1 MNLGRRSC
9 NPRWTRC
16 CLRAVFL
23 GKVYECLPPLCLYE
37 DWYARMWPRRKKK
50 KVTWITPTQMGVL
63 HVIHQKAL
71 LCLQGCNS
79 SACIE
84 RFLEATDSATV
95 GVVGSLIDD
104 LMLHGGSLGGSCI
117 A

>member
-1 MNLGRRSC
+1 
-9 NPRWTRC
+9 
-16 CLRAVFL
+16 
-23 GKVYECLPPLCLYE
+23 
-37 DWYARMWPRRKKK
+37 MWPRKKK
-50 KVTWITPTQMGVL
+50 CVWMDDEKMAEL

-71 LCLQGCNS
+71 LCLRGCNS

>member
-16 CLRAVFL
+16 CLRAAFL
-23 GKVYECLPPLCLYE
+23 GKVYEFLPPLCLYE